1 MKTIDK
7 YVIDYAHEGRRN
19 FITVEADSPEDAV
32 RIFRSAGIDG
42 WTGIDFADYEIIA
55 VSPR

>member
-1 MKTIDK
+1 MRTIDR
-7 YVIDYAHEGRRN
+7 YVIDYTYGDRKN
-19 FITVEADSPEDAV
+19 FIVVEADSPEDAV

-42 WTGIDFADYEIIA
+42 WTGVDFADYEIVA